1 MQMRHIKL
9 RSSLYYSLYTTL
21 GITQVLGGNKARVVA
36 CRLPAGMP
44 AWRNGR
50 RQSHHPQPPPVPL
63 RRRPGLA
70 GAFASRADFQ
80 LGRPGQGL
88 CWKFLGHVRAPW
100 ELMGS
105 PKLPP
110 AAGGIPA
117 RVHSA
122 VFEAAHRAAQHH
134 RLGCYQGVPHRHHLP
149 RPSEQTRAQDPH
161 QG

>member
-1 MQMRHIKL
+1 MSRVNGATDALSIGPSIEYNL
-9 RSSLYYSLYTTL
+9 FFGFVRILLLFTTYVSSDTHM
-21 GITQVLGGNKARVVA
+21 
-36 CRLPAGMP
+36 PAG
-44 AWRNGR
+44 RNGR
-50 RQSHHPQPPPVPL
+50 RQSHHPQPSPVPL

-70 GAFASRADFQ
+70 GASASRADFQ

-88 CWKFLGHVRAPW
+88 RWKFLGHVRAPW

-117 RVHSA
+117 RVHPM
-122 VFEAAHRAAQHH
+122 VFEATHRAAQHH
-134 RLGCYQGVPHRHHLP
+134 RLGCYRGVPRRHHLS
-149 RPSEQTRAQDPH
+149 RPSEQIGAQDPH